1 MSLEEIL
8 MIEFSIDRARV
19 PGRAACGLGVL
30 SALLLVA
37 CTTIPEPT
45 AALAAAEQAIATADR
60 SRVAD
65 IASPELRQA
74 REQLAAARAAAQG
87 QRMAE
92 AERLALESRVDA
104 ELASARIDAAKAKAV
119 NEEMRRS
126 TETLRQ
132 EMQRNSGAK

>member
-8 MIEFSIDRARV
+8 MIQFSIDRARLRR
-19 PGRAACGLGVL
+19 RAAYGLGLL
-30 SALLLVA
+30 SVLLLVA

-45 AALAAAEQAIATADR
+45 AALTAAEQAIATADR

-65 IASPELRQA
+65 MASPELSQA
-74 REQLAAARAAAQG
+74 REQLTAARAAAQD

-104 ELASARIDAAKAKAV
+104 ELASARIETSKAKAV
-119 NEEMRRS
+119 NDEMRRS

-132 EMQRNSGAK
+132 EIQRNSGAK

>member
-1 MSLEEIL
+1 
-8 MIEFSIDRARV
+8 MIPSSIDRAHLH
-19 PGRAACGLGVL
+19 GRAACALGVL
-30 SALLLVA
+30 STLLLVA

-45 AALAAAEQAIATADR
+45 AALTAAEQAIATADR

-65 IASPELRQA
+65 MASPELSQA
-74 REQLAAARAAAQG
+74 RQQLAAARAAAQA
-87 QRMAE
+87 QRMPE

-104 ELASARIDAAKAKAV
+104 ELAAARIDAAKAKTV
-119 NEEMRRS
+119 NDEMRRS